1 MTYMSSV
8 IVLVTFLLRCSA
20 VEEEGS
26 VTASGIWSTIGRR
39 AANAADRVTSLF
51 SSPKSEAGENGH
63 CRTDDGGCQEVATK
77 EADAPAVMETRQ
89 SLVGLFND
97 AFEGMKR
104 KITTTTSEMF
114 ENVRMAVRSVFY
126 EELGKLFTPD
136 LSTPG

>member
-1 MTYMSSV
+1 MTSMTSV
-8 IVLVTFLLRCSA
+8 IVLVILLMRCSA

-26 VTASGIWSTIGRR
+26 VTASGIWSRIQVG
-39 AANAADRVTSLF
+39 AASAADRVSSLF

-63 CRTDDGGCQEVATK
+63 CQTDDGGCHKLATK
-77 EADAPAVMETRQ
+77 EADSAAVTETRQ
-89 SLVGLFND
+89 SVVGLFKD

-104 KITTTTSEMF
+104 KISTTASEMF

-126 EELGKLFTPD
+126 EELGKLFTPN